1 MVHQKNIL
9 CNFNYSIKNNSGESP
24 ELFFYKYI
32 KTRNTMKTCNNCGT
46 TFNDSLTQCPKCGC
60 LYTNQEY
67 NTSSPQ
73 SIYPSQPT
81 FLNLKAENT
90 LKTIGTIFLVLGIA
104 IAAFILIIG
113 ILYMASSNYVYGN
126 PTTFIQVILIAGII
140 TLWTALIWAALR
152 VFSDISKTLKE
163 INSKIK

>member
-1 MVHQKNIL
+1 M
-9 CNFNYSIKNNSGESP
+9 
-24 ELFFYKYI
+24 
-32 KTRNTMKTCNNCGT
+32 
-46 TFNDSLTQCPKCGC
+46 
-60 LYTNQEY
+60 
-67 NTSSPQ
+67 
-73 SIYPSQPT
+73 
-81 FLNLKAENT
+81 
-90 LKTIGTIFLVLGIA
+90 
-104 IAAFILIIG
+104 IIG